1 MSRTKFL
8 LLIEPLSLQQLLGK
22 VDRVPMGASEE
33 LFRPK
38 KRRSCSQRPS
48 GWGRVAGAGRLISC
62 SASIFMPWCPS
73 APLNCLQV
81 RGEGER
87 RTHGPAAAELEM
99 VDLHRS
105 STTARAY

>member
-1 MSRTKFL
+1 MFSTTVG
-8 LLIEPLSLQQLLGK
+8 LGK
-22 VDRVPMGASEE
+22 GS
-33 LFRPK
+33 
-38 KRRSCSQRPS
+38 RRWPLDLMLCFDLHATVSCS
-48 GWGRVAGAGRLISC
+48 
-62 SASIFMPWCPS
+62 PS

-81 RGEGER
+81 RGEVER